1 MDQIGALNGL
11 ITFADVKRKILNPE
25 TGTSLLAH
33 HLSHYPPAVLHA
45 DDNLDRALDFF
56 ASIDISSLP
65 MIESIESMK
74 LIGVMRSYLTISL

>member
-1 MDQIGALNGL
+1 MDQMGALTGL
-11 ITFADVKRKILNPE
+11 IPLADVQRNILNPE

-45 DDNLDRALDFF
+45 DDNLDRAFRFF
-56 ASIDISSLP
+56 ASIDIFSLP